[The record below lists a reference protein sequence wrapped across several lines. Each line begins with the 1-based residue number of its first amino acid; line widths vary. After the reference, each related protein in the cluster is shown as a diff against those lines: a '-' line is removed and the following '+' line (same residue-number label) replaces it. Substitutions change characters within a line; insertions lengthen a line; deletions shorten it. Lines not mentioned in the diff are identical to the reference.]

1 MTSPDVSDEA
11 ALARAGDRALL
22 AAARHSTG
30 RTAAVGAC
38 STGAALAALAEPA
51 VLGHTLDLLLRGDPA
66 GPLWTVW
73 CTAVIAAEVLLDAAV
88 SALTGRVNGRSTA
101 WLRRLGLT
109 RLLSTAPHHACR
121 HAPGDVA
128 ARLTAH
134 ATEAGTTP
142 AAAAG
147 GLASLLPPLGGLIAL
162 FVIDVWTALAF
173 VTGLPLL
180 AVLLRSFSRDSA
192 DSVSRYQQ
200 VQLTM
205 AGLLVE
211 ALAGARTIAA
221 AGTLLRERARILRG
235 LPALGAEGRRMWRVY
250 GGTSARTSALM
261 PLLLYVVLGVGGLRL
276 AAGALGVGALLA
288 AVRYAGLAAGVG
300 AVTGRL
306 AAVVRGRAAARRTA
320 ALLVLPELPYGTR
333 ELSPGGP
340 GTLELRGVRVVR
352 GGRAVLDRVD
362 LLVPGGTT
370 VAVVGRSGS
379 GKTLLAAVAGRL
391 TDPDAGR
398 ILLDGVPLA
407 QLSHDALRRDVG
419 HAFDRPVPAG
429 RTVADAIAFGAGPPP
444 GREAVR
450 EAARA
455 AGADL
460 FVRRLPQGYD
470 TPLADAPMS
479 GGEIQRLG
487 LARAFLHAG
496 RLLVLDDATSSLDT
510 LTAREVERSLAER
523 IRPGTRLV
531 VAHRISSAAR
541 ADQVVWLEHGRVR
554 ATGPHGDLWHDPDY
568 RAVFAAPALRATG
581 PGAARATAPGTSPAP
596 GAEPRPV
603 LPAAAC
609 DAGPGAGAAPADPP
623 SGPGGP
629 GGRKPGAEVR
639 NASVEAIGAQ
649 QRGDGASGA
658 RGAGGPRGAWR
669 RVGGE
674 GRRFLRGRGR
684 ALGALALWSL
694 LESAHTFLGGYG
706 VARALDDGFL
716 AGRVAAGVG
725 WLAAAG
731 AGALLG
737 GVALRGVFAALAEL
751 VEPLRDG
758 LVRRAVR
765 RALGAAVADPARAVD
780 ASAVSR
786 LTQQT
791 EMARDSFA
799 GLVLTAR
806 SFVFT
811 AAGALLGMAALA
823 PVLLLVAVPPLL
835 LGLAAFLATLRPM
848 AAVQREALDTDEAL
862 AARVGEVAAGLR
874 DIVACGGGGAAA
886 ARVEPLIAA
895 QERLTGRLARW
906 GSVRTVALGVAG
918 RAPVVALL
926 AATPWLLGR
935 GITAGALAGA
945 LTYLTQ
951 SLLPALDTLMA
962 ALGSAGTR
970 LLVVLDRFCGPE
982 PGGSL
987 PAAGPSAP
995 PAAREHAAA
1004 AELHGVRFAYGP
1016 HAHPVLDGLDLTVRP
1031 GEHLAVVGPSGIGKS
1046 TLTAL
1051 LAGLLPPDRG
1061 TVLVAGAPARPPGSS
1076 PAGSIPDPR
1085 RTLLPQQAY
1094 VFTGTVRENLTHLC
1108 TGTETGAGK
1117 GTGGVS
1123 TARLEATVAALGL
1136 EPLLGR
1142 LGGLDAIL
1150 DPSELS
1156 QGERQL
1162 LALAAAHLS
1171 PAPLLLLDEAT
1182 CHLDAETEERAE
1194 RALAARPGTLVVVAH
1209 RISSATRADRVLV
1222 LDGTRAVCGTHA
1234 ELPARSAL
1242 YRDLVG
1248 MWSADG
1254 AVGSR

>member
-1 MTSPDVSDEA
+1 MTSPDPSDGA
-11 ALARAGDRALL
+11 ALARAGDRALV
-22 AAARHSTG
+22 AAARDSAG

-38 STGAALAALAEPA
+38 SLGAAGAALAEPA
-51 VLGHTLDLLLRGDPA
+51 VLGHTLDLLLRGDPG
-66 GPLWTVW
+66 GPAWTAW
-73 CTAVIAAEVLLDAAV
+73 CAVVITAEVLLDAAV
-88 SALTGRVNGRSTA
+88 TRLTGRVNGRSTA

-109 RLLSTAPHHACR
+109 RLLGTAPHHAGR
-121 HAPGDVA
+121 HPPGDVA

-134 ATEAGTTP
+134 ATEAGTAP

-147 GLASLLPPLGGLIAL
+147 AVASLLPPLGGLIAL

-173 VTGLPLL
+173 VAGLPLL
-180 AVLLRSFSRDSA
+180 AVLLRSFARDSA
-192 DSVSRYQQ
+192 ASVGRYQQ
-200 VQLTM
+200 VQLSM
-205 AGLLVE
+205 AGLLAE

-221 AGTLLRERARILRG
+221 AGTLPRERERVLRE
-235 LPALGAEGRRMWRVY
+235 LPALGVEGRRMWRVY
-250 GGTSARTSALM
+250 GGTTARTSALM
-261 PLLLYVVLGVGGLRL
+261 PLLLYVVLGVGGMRL

-306 AAVVRGRAAARRTA
+306 AALVRGRAAARRTA
-320 ALLVLPELPYGTR
+320 ALFALPAMTYGTR
-333 ELSPGGP
+333 ELPPDGP
-340 GTLELRGVRVVR
+340 GTLELRGVRVER
-352 GGRAVLDRVD
+352 EGRAALDGVD
-362 LLVPGGTT
+362 LVVPGGTT

-398 ILLDGVPLA
+398 VLLDGVPLEE
-407 QLSHDALRRDVG
+407 LSASALRRDVG
-419 HAFDRPVPAG
+419 HAFDRPALPG
-429 RTVADAIAFGAGPPP
+429 RTVAGAIAFGAGPPP
-444 GREAVR
+444 GRAGVR
-450 EAARA
+450 AAARA
-455 AGADL
+455 AGADP
-460 FVRRLPQGYD
+460 FVRRLPDGYD
-470 TPLADAPMS
+470 TLLADAPMS
-479 GGEIQRLG
+479 GGEVQRLG
-487 LARAFLHAG
+487 LARAFLRAG

-523 IRPGTRLV
+523 VRPGTRLV
-531 VAHRISSAAR
+531 VAHRISAAAR
-541 ADQVVWLEHGRVR
+541 ADRVVWLEDGRVR
-554 ATGPHGDLWHDPDY
+554 ATGPHATLWQDPDY
-568 RAVFAAPALRATG
+568 RAVFAAPPDTDRPTG
-581 PGAARATAPGTSPAP
+581 CPPDAAQPTG
-596 GAEPRPV
+596 EPPDAHRPTGE
-603 LPAAAC
+603 PS
-609 DAGPGAGAAPADPP
+609 AGAAPAVAAPVAATVAVALPATEAAARDRTTARPAAA
-623 SGPGGP
+623 SGPTLP
-629 GGRKPGAEVR
+629 RPVPKA
-639 NASVEAIGAQ
+639 AA
-649 QRGDGASGA
+649 
-658 RGAGGPRGAWR
+658 GAGPWR

-674 GRRFLRGRGR
+674 GRRFLRGRLR
-684 ALGALALWSL
+684 PLGALALWSL
-694 LESAHTFLGGYG
+694 LESVHTFLGGYG

-716 AGRVAAGVG
+716 AGRVDTGVLWLTAAGV
-725 WLAAAG
+725 
-731 AGALLG
+731 GALLG
-737 GVALRGVFAALAEL
+737 GVALRGVFLALAEL

-765 RALGAAVADPARAVD
+765 HALGAAVADPARAVGTG
-780 ASAVSR
+780 AVSR
-786 LTQQT
+786 LTQQS

-806 SFVFT
+806 SFLFT
-811 AAGALLGMAALA
+811 AVGALLGMAALA
-823 PVLLLVAVPPLL
+823 PVLLVVVVPPLL
-835 LGLAAFLATLRPM
+835 LGLAVFLATLRPM

-886 ARVEPLIAA
+886 ADVEPLIAA

-906 GSVRTVALGVAG
+906 GAVRTLALGVAG
-918 RAPVVALL
+918 RAPVLALL
-926 AATPWLLGR
+926 AATPWLLG
-935 GITAGALAGA
+935 GGLTAGALAGA

-982 PGGSL
+982 P
-987 PAAGPSAP
+987 SAP
-995 PAAREHAAA
+995 PLGSPDAA
-1004 AELHGVRFAYGP
+1004 AEPGAGHGAATSRTPVAAVELRGVGFAYGP
-1016 HAHPVLDGLDLTVRP
+1016 RAHPVLDGLDLTVRP

-1051 LAGLLPPDRG
+1051 LAGLLLPGAG
-1061 TVLVAGAPARPPGSS
+1061 TALVAGAPARTPG
-1076 PAGSIPDPR
+1076 ATHGPDLR

-1094 VFTGTVRENLTHLC
+1094 VFTGSVRENLTHLC
-1108 TGTETGAGK
+1108 PHPADVPAER
-1117 GTGGVS
+1117 V
-1123 TARLEATVAALGL
+1123 EAVVAALGL
-1136 EPLLGR
+1136 EPLLRR
-1142 LGGLDAIL
+1142 LGGPDAAL
-1150 DPSELS
+1150 DPARLS

-1209 RISSATRADRVLV
+1209 RISSAARADRVLV

-1248 MWSADG
+1248 MWSAGG
-1254 AVGSR
+1254 AVTSTR

>member
-1 MTSPDVSDEA
+1 MTSPDPSDGA
-11 ALARAGDRALL
+11 ALARAGDRALV
-22 AAARHSTG
+22 ATARDSAG

-38 STGAALAALAEPA
+38 SLGAAGAALAEPA
-51 VLGHTLDLLLRGDPA
+51 VLGHTLDLLLRGDPG
-66 GPLWTVW
+66 GPAWTAW
-73 CTAVIAAEVLLDAAV
+73 CAVVITAEVLLDAAV
-88 SALTGRVNGRSTA
+88 TRLTGRVNGRSTA

-109 RLLSTAPHHACR
+109 RLLGTAPHHAGR
-121 HAPGDVA
+121 YPSGDVA

-134 ATEAGTTP
+134 ATEAGTAP

-147 GLASLLPPLGGLIAL
+147 AVASLLPPLGGLIAL

-173 VTGLPLL
+173 VAGLPLL
-180 AVLLRSFSRDSA
+180 ALLLRSFARDSA
-192 DSVSRYQQ
+192 ASVGRYQQ
-200 VQLTM
+200 VQLSM
-205 AGLLVE
+205 AGLLAE

-221 AGTLLRERARILRG
+221 AGTLPRERDRVLRE
-235 LPALGAEGRRMWRVY
+235 LPALGVEGRRMWRVY
-250 GGTSARTSALM
+250 GGTTARTSALM
-261 PLLLYVVLGVGGLRL
+261 PLLLYVVLGVGGMRL

-320 ALLVLPELPYGTR
+320 ALFALPAMAYGKRELP
-333 ELSPGGP
+333 PDGP
-340 GTLELRGVRVVR
+340 GTLELRGVRVER
-352 GGRAVLDRVD
+352 EGRAALDGVD
-362 LLVPGGTT
+362 LVVPGGTT

-398 ILLDGVPLA
+398 VLLDGVPLEE
-407 QLSHDALRRDVG
+407 LSAEALRRDVG
-419 HAFDRPVPAG
+419 HAFDRPALPG
-429 RTVADAIAFGAGPPP
+429 RTVAGAIAFGAGPPP
-444 GREAVR
+444 GRARVR
-450 EAARA
+450 AAARA
-455 AGADL
+455 AGADP
-460 FVRRLPQGYD
+460 FVRRLPDGYD
-470 TPLADAPMS
+470 TLLADAPMS
-479 GGEIQRLG
+479 GGEVQRLG
-487 LARAFLHAG
+487 LARAFLRAG

-523 IRPGTRLV
+523 VRPGTRLV
-531 VAHRISSAAR
+531 VAHRISAAAR
-541 ADQVVWLEHGRVR
+541 ADRVVWLEDGRVR
-554 ATGPHGDLWHDPDY
+554 ATGPHATLWQDPDY
-568 RAVFAAPALRATG
+568 RAVFAAPPDAAQPTGEPSAGAAAAVPATG
-581 PGAARATAPGTSPAP
+581 AAAPDRTTARPTAASGPAL
-596 GAEPRPV
+596 PRPV
-603 LPAAAC
+603 PKIAATA
-609 DAGPGAGAAPADPP
+609 GAGA
-623 SGPGGP
+623 GP
-629 GGRKPGAEVR
+629 
-639 NASVEAIGAQ
+639 
-649 QRGDGASGA
+649 
-658 RGAGGPRGAWR
+658 WR

-674 GRRFLRGRGR
+674 GRRFLRGRLR
-684 ALGALALWSL
+684 PLGALALWSL
-694 LESAHTFLGGYG
+694 LESVHTFLGGYG

-716 AGRVAAGVG
+716 AGRVDTGVLWLTAAGV
-725 WLAAAG
+725 
-731 AGALLG
+731 GALLG
-737 GVALRGVFAALAEL
+737 GVALRGVFLALAEL

-765 RALGAAVADPARAVD
+765 HALGAAVADPARA
-780 ASAVSR
+780 AGTGAVSR
-786 LTQQT
+786 LTQQS

-806 SFVFT
+806 SFLFT
-811 AAGALLGMAALA
+811 AVGALLGMAALA
-823 PVLLLVAVPPLL
+823 PVLLVVVVPPLL
-835 LGLAAFLATLRPM
+835 LGLAVFLATLRPM

-886 ARVEPLIAA
+886 AGVEPLIAA

-906 GSVRTVALGVAG
+906 GAVRTLALGVAG
-918 RAPVVALL
+918 RAPVLALL
-926 AATPWLLGR
+926 AATPWLLG
-935 GITAGALAGA
+935 GGLTAGALAGA

-982 PGGSL
+982 P
-987 PAAGPSAP
+987 SAP
-995 PAAREHAAA
+995 PPGGPDAAAEPGDGAGPATPGAPHRPVAA
-1004 AELHGVRFAYGP
+1004 AELRGVGFAYGP
-1016 HAHPVLDGLDLTVRP
+1016 RAHPVLDGLDLTVRP

-1051 LAGLLPPDRG
+1051 LAGLLLPGAG
-1061 TVLVAGAPARPPGSS
+1061 TALVAGAPARPPGSTH
-1076 PAGSIPDPR
+1076 GPDLR

-1108 TGTETGAGK
+1108 PRPADVPAER
-1117 GTGGVS
+1117 V
-1123 TARLEATVAALGL
+1123 EAVVAALGL
-1136 EPLLGR
+1136 EPLLRR
-1142 LGGLDAIL
+1142 LGGPDAPL
-1150 DPSELS
+1150 DPARLS

-1209 RISSATRADRVLV
+1209 RISSAARADRVLV

-1248 MWSADG
+1248 MWSAGG
-1254 AVGSR
+1254 AVVPTR